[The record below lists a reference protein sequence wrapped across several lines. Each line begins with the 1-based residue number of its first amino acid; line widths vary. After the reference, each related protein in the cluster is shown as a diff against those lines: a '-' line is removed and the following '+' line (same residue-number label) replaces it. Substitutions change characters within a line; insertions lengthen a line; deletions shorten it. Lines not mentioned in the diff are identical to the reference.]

1 MRTIVWFIYFWLVL
15 PLTVPGLI
23 KVKKLDREGRLAEKE
38 KVVDKTV
45 KWWARSLVK
54 LAGVK
59 VTVRGEENIPSD
71 TAVLFV
77 SNHQGNFDVPLML
90 GYITKPKAFIS
101 KIEVKKMPLIGT
113 WMEQMN
119 CLFMDRSNVR
129 QSLKAIQEGA
139 RFLENGTSLV
149 IFPEGTRS
157 KGGDMAEFKA
167 GSFKLATKSGVPI
180 VPVTINGSY
189 KIMEQQKFWIKPAE
203 VELVVHPPILP
214 EGADAKEL
222 AAQTQ
227 EIIQSGLVQDK
238 YGAAV
243 S

>member
-1 MRTIVWFIYFWLVL
+1 MRTIIWFIYFWLVL
-15 PLTVPGLI
+15 PFTVPSLL
-23 KVKKLDREGRLAEKE
+23 KVKKLDSKGHREEKE
-38 KVVDKTV
+38 KVVDHTV

-59 VTVRGEENIPSD
+59 VKVTGEEHIPAD

-90 GYITKPKAFIS
+90 GFIQKPKAFIS

-139 RFLENGTSLV
+139 RYLENGTSLV

-157 KGGDMAEFKA
+157 KGGPMAEFKG

-203 VELVVHPPILP
+203 VELIVHPAILP
-214 EGADAKEL
+214 EGMDAKEL
-222 AAQTQ
+222 AAKTQ
-227 EIIQSGLVQDK
+227 EVVQSGL
-238 YGAAV
+238 A
-243 S
+243 SR